1 MERRVKIHCI
11 CAYCSGLYF
20 NEKFSKYR
28 SAASKFQM
36 RYTLTDIHR
45 QNGDV
50 LSLLT
55 YFPSEV
61 NYRNWRWLSAKTIAE
76 QKDILQTEG
85 CYVAQYN

>member
-1 MERRVKIHCI
+1 MERRVKNYCI
-11 CAYCSGLYF
+11 GAYCSGLYF
-20 NEKFSKYR
+20 NEKFCKYL

-45 QNGDV
+45 QNEDV

-61 NYRNWRWLSAKTIAE
+61 NYINWRWLMAKIIAE
-76 QKDILQTEG
+76 RQDTLQREG
-85 CYVAQYN
+85 CYVAHYN